1 MNLNSLLFFLNH
13 GFAKITNHDAVL
25 GSTYTHHIYR
35 NQLSR
40 NEGATLAIN
49 SSTLDKLLKQSSNG
63 NVFVVFS
70 CLDRFGKKQVG
81 LFRIAPE
88 TIKTAYGFETSSPY
102 FRSAVTGNL
111 IIRVGGYDWSLLSR
125 SVMSERNYWEL
136 YQAA

>member
-1 MNLNSLLFFLNH
+1 METKRNNFGVIDMLKPEDPCWIIENNQIITSATVKRLSG
-13 GFAKITNHDAVL
+13 GFYHDAVL

-70 CLDRFGKKQVG
+70 CLDRFGKK
-81 LFRIAPE
+81 
-88 TIKTAYGFETSSPY
+88 
-102 FRSAVTGNL
+102 
-111 IIRVGGYDWSLLSR
+111 
-125 SVMSERNYWEL
+125 
-136 YQAA
+136 